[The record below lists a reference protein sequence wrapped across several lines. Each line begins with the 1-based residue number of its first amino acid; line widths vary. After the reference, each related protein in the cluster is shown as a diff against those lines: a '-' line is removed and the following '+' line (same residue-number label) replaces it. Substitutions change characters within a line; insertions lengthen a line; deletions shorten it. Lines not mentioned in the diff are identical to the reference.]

1 LTALF
6 PSVLKPSSLVG
17 KCREQPGWS
26 EDKAMRAAQLFA
38 PGEMRIV
45 ELERPEPGP
54 GEVLIHVVAC
64 GICGSDRHMFRG
76 EYPTAK
82 PVTLG
87 HEFSGIIVGLGA
99 GVTALAMGDRVAGD
113 PNVPCGQCSFCLR
126 GKPNHCT
133 ELKPIGVMRN
143 GGFAE
148 YVVAPADYLAK
159 LPADLNPL
167 YGAFC
172 EPVSCCVHAIDVA
185 RIRKGDSVTI
195 IGSGVIGLLMVE
207 LVKREGAG
215 RIVLST
221 RQAARRNLAR
231 ELGATETVD
240 PSADGGTE
248 ALLALAPEGYDVV
261 IECAGTGETFLQ
273 SLAIARKGGT
283 VVPFG
288 VVPQDE
294 RVTISPF
301 ELLTRELRVEPAW
314 LNPKTL
320 ARAAELI
327 ASGALSLDRLITRT
341 IGLDAVPGVIGA
353 APATGEIKV
362 IAVP

>member
-1 LTALF
+1 
-6 PSVLKPSSLVG
+6 
-17 KCREQPGWS
+17 
-26 EDKAMRAAQLFA
+26 MRAAQLFA
-38 PGEMRIV
+38 PGEMRNI

-54 GEVLIHVVAC
+54 GEVLIRVEAC
-64 GICGSDRHMFRG
+64 GICGSDRHMFKG

-87 HEFSGIIVGLGA
+87 HEFSGIVAGLGA
-99 GVTALAMGDRVAGD
+99 GVTALSEGDRVAGD
-113 PNVPCGQCSFCLR
+113 PNVPCGRCSFCR
-126 GKPNHCT
+126 DGKPNHCT

-167 YGAFC
+167 HGAFC

-185 RIRKGDSVTI
+185 RIRPGNRVAI
-195 IGSGVIGLLMVE
+195 IGGGVIGLLMVE

-215 RIVLST
+215 EIVLST
-221 RQAARRNLAR
+221 RQAARRALAL
-231 ELGATETVD
+231 ELGATHSVD
-240 PSADGGTE
+240 PSADGGTGV
-248 ALLALAPEGYDVV
+248 LLALAPEGYDVV

-273 SLAIARKGGT
+273 SMAIARKGGT

-294 RVTISPF
+294 RVMISPF
-301 ELLTRELRVEPAW
+301 DLLTRELRVEPAW
-314 LNPKTL
+314 LNPRTL
-320 ARAAELI
+320 NRAAELI
-327 ASGALSLDRLITRT
+327 ASGALSLDRLVTRT
-341 IGLDAVPGVIGA
+341 IGLGEVPAAIGA
-353 APATGEIKV
+353 PPAPGEIKV